1 MAKGTIM
8 FKNMANK
15 FKVYLECKI
24 SDIKNIKELGIIEV
38 LNRTKVIIISLISF
52 MMIFGFILFN
62 AINISEEEM
71 LEDLKKSLITENSFK
86 IAKIIRVRDEKI
98 SESEFKPLF
107 NYYSG
112 NEDKIKKLINELRK
126 NGEYGNFEIKSK
138 QGLFYKRYYI
148 ALDTVEVEFTTNT
161 KDIKVEFEDKKFY
174 LQDVAKFDVIP
185 GIYNLKYTYETQFGD
200 ICNDINISILEDKK
214 VELKIDGN
222 YVTLYSNFD
231 DAKVLINN
239 ENTGLLAKEIKNFG
253 PIPKEKDIVIK
264 LQREFPWGTI
274 ESDEENISNQE
285 YIKLDISMVNDELIN
300 IVSKDINGFYESVF
314 EGLNKRNK
322 ENIINCTD
330 SVRDSVYNY
339 INEKTLLFSNN
350 YEIADMNVEIEKSDF
365 KYEDSVYKASVV
377 TKVNYNIYKKIL
389 PFFKTYNESSF
400 ILGLEYIDNNFRITE
415 IQKVEIE

>member
-161 KDIKVEFEDKKFY
+161 KDIKVEFEDKKFN
-174 LQDVAKFDVIP
+174 LQDVAQFDVIP
-185 GIYNLKYTYETQFGD
+185 GIYNVKYTYETQFGD

>member
-161 KDIKVEFEDKKFY
+161 KDIKVEFEDKKFN
-174 LQDVAKFDVIP
+174 LQDVAQFDVIP
-185 GIYNLKYTYETQFGD
+185 GIYNVKYTYETQFGD

-365 KYEDSVYKASVV
+365 KYADSVYKASVV

-415 IQKVEIE
+415 IQKV

>member
-161 KDIKVEFEDKKFY
+161 KDIKVEFEDKKFN
-174 LQDVAKFDVIP
+174 LQDVAQFDVIP
-185 GIYNLKYTYETQFGD
+185 GIYNLKYTYETQFGY

-322 ENIINCTD
+322 ENIINCTE

-377 TKVNYNIYKKIL
+377 TKINYNIYKKIL

>member
-1 MAKGTIM
+1 M
-8 FKNMANK
+8 
-15 FKVYLECKI
+15 
-24 SDIKNIKELGIIEV
+24 
-38 LNRTKVIIISLISF
+38 
-52 MMIFGFILFN
+52 
-62 AINISEEEM
+62 
-71 LEDLKKSLITENSFK
+71 
-86 IAKIIRVRDEKI
+86 
-98 SESEFKPLF
+98 
-107 NYYSG
+107 
-112 NEDKIKKLINELRK
+112 
-126 NGEYGNFEIKSK
+126 
-138 QGLFYKRYYI
+138 
-148 ALDTVEVEFTTNT
+148 
-161 KDIKVEFEDKKFY
+161 
-174 LQDVAKFDVIP
+174 QDVAQFDVIP

-377 TKVNYNIYKKIL
+377 TKVNYNIYKKYYL
-389 PFFKTYNESSF
+389 SLN
-400 ILGLEYIDNNFRITE
+400 L
-415 IQKVEIE
+415 

>member
-161 KDIKVEFEDKKFY
+161 KDIKVEFEDKKFN
-174 LQDVAKFDVIP
+174 LQDVAQFDVIP
-185 GIYNLKYTYETQFGD
+185 GIYNVKYTYETQFGD

-322 ENIINCTD
+322 ENIINCTE

-365 KYEDSVYKASVV
+365 KYEDSVYKASLV